1 MRSTLNEQTEK
12 PAWIRTNQG
21 VGVCL
26 VAVFGILIIY
36 LMTQDWV
43 YTELRDGFHLGT
55 FTVVAAVAMLLC
67 AVALVLDRHRHDTD
81 EEMLSVRTRDFLTAI
96 VAALT
101 CFIYFKLAWNVD
113 FLIIT
118 PIFLFG
124 GMYILGVRPLR
135 TALFA
140 GVVTTAV
147 IFGLF
152 FLLGIRLPSF
162 LTPA

>member
-1 MRSTLNEQTEK
+1 MSSNLNEQSSK
-12 PAWIRTNQG
+12 PAWLRTNQG

-36 LMTQDWV
+36 LATQDWA
-43 YTELRDGFHLGT
+43 YTRLRDGFHLGT
-55 FTVVAAVAMLLC
+55 FTIAAAVAMLIC
-67 AVALVLDRHRHDTD
+67 AVALILDRHRHETD
-81 EEMLSVRTRDFLTAI
+81 EEMLSVRARDFLTAI
-96 VAALT
+96 LAALT
-101 CFIYFKLAWNVD
+101 CFVYFKLAWNID

-124 GMYILGVRPLR
+124 GMYLLGVRPIL
-135 TALFA
+135 TALIA
-140 GVVTTAV
+140 GVVTTVV